1 MAVSQPVLAVE
12 RQPRIRNRALRR
24 FLAKRSALVAGGF
37 VLLFVAIALFAPLIA
52 PYDPIKTNFLAV
64 RQAPSWA
71 YLLGTDEVGRDLLSR
86 LIWGARASL
95 FAGVVPVCLALG
107 LSIPLG
113 LLSGYA
119 AACDGE
125 CRWLVRR
132 PVRK

>member
-52 PYDPIKTNFLAV
+52 PYDPIKTHFFAV
-64 RQAPSWA
+64 RQAPSLT

-95 FAGVVPVCLALG
+95 FAGVVPESDATAVARNAG
-107 LSIPLG
+107 R
-113 LLSGYA
+113 A
-119 AACDGE
+119 AGWTPSSCG
-125 CRWLVRR
+125 
-132 PVRK
+132 